1 MVISTSSCHSK
12 SAACPFELLRLK
24 ITSEKGDPKKPP
36 PPACWWNEFLRLPCP
51 TCQPRLV
58 APWWC
63 QFRAA
68 KHRISILMDI
78 LSRTCKASSLSL
90 SPWSRDFCKILQVP
104 GWWWST
110 IEVASERECETFSF
124 QELTLVCKQ
133 ANKEVSKVCTQ
144 CTPVIWCNLRIF

>member
-24 ITSEKGDPKKPP
+24 ITSEKGSFKKPP

-104 GWWWST
+104 GWWCST

-144 CTPVIWCNLRIF
+144 CTPLIWEYSRQS